1 MVVLSIKFLFFLP
14 SSSSTNCVA
23 LWNCQQK
30 VMLVLGGV
38 HSIFTFARAFS
49 FAYGGLRAAHQMHD
63 VLLQKVM
70 SAPITFFERNP
81 RGRILNRWRFSK
93 THVFY
98 STLQQR
104 STIGK
109 FESSHCWEG
118 PSELEFLY
126 SLIICRFSSDQFSV
140 DDSLPFIANTLLAH
154 VYLLM
159 GLSLVIFYVQV
170 IISKPSNFFIINHWL
185 I

>member
-1 MVVLSIKFLFFLP
+1 MNLSELLTSLPYLRGPFFGESVKICLSKRMKETQKTYATVIHYRVYVKSRISVLFQAVAIQYIPPIQTIILLTLVIVCTLQMVVLSIKFLFFLP

-81 RGRILNRWRFSK
+81 RGRILNR
-93 THVFY
+93 
-98 STLQQR
+98 
-104 STIGK
+104 
-109 FESSHCWEG
+109 
-118 PSELEFLY
+118 
-126 SLIICRFSSDQFSV
+126 
-140 DDSLPFIANTLLAH
+140 
-154 VYLLM
+154 
-159 GLSLVIFYVQV
+159 
-170 IISKPSNFFIINHWL
+170 
-185 I
+185 